1 MSTQN
6 KFSDNF
12 KSPIFTQNYLLQ
24 ITISLAKS
32 NNLRSPLEMIPL
44 HNKFNLHIIPNNS
57 LHLNPAIFQIPLPHL
72 PKTQQSLPIKIAH
85 HSPISTKIITQ
96 NTYLEVHNINLAG
109 NTVLNCVKLLHNS
122 NHKNSLKNTSQKN
135 LEMPNWHFEIQSYQ
149 FHINL
154 ISFTTLKSILC
165 SLF

>member
-6 KFSDNF
+6 KFSDNS

-32 NNLRSPLEMIPL
+32 NNLRSPLKVKPS
-44 HNKFNLHIIPNNS
+44 HNKFNLYTIPNNS
-57 LHLNPAIFQIPLPHL
+57 LHLNPVISQIPLSHL
-72 PKTQQSLPIKIAH
+72 PKTQQSLPMKSTH

-96 NTYLEVHNINLAG
+96 NTYLEVHNLPSPE
-109 NTVLNCVKLLHNS
+109 NTHLNCVKFSYNS
-122 NHKNSLKNTSQKN
+122 
-135 LEMPNWHFEIQSYQ
+135 IQQFYTW

-154 ISFTTLKSILC
+154 LIKQRNNISPYDCVRSIHIT
-165 SLF
+165 